1 MKKLIFANLV
11 LAMMALALL
20 AQNSSADRALVVNGK
35 PVSANVIQREGRFYV
50 DVEALV
56 LALGGTVIL
65 EPNQIV
71 VSVGQQPA
79 GPQPESAGGM
89 SKEFQRASILAFG
102 DMSQWVGA
110 IGALIIS
117 GYPVT
122 GEWPR
127 QFHDRVDSDVMQAAA
142 TASTNA
148 DRQAL
153 QLLQTHSAELAKW
166 ADNVVAERKALA
178 AARFVDPNALQN
190 DRVRAKIIRCGEFLS
205 SMIVRGIFADD
216 TSCH

>member
-1 MKKLIFANLV
+1 MKKLIFANIV
-11 LAMMALALL
+11 LATMAIALL

-35 PVSANVIQREGRFYV
+35 PVSANVIQREGHFYV
-50 DVEALV
+50 NVEALV
-56 LALGGTVIL
+56 LALGGAVTL
-65 EPNQIV
+65 ETNQIV
-71 VSVGQQPA
+71 VSVGQQSAEP
-79 GPQPESAGGM
+79 GPESAEGL
-89 SKEFQRASILAFG
+89 SKEFQRTSNLALG

-110 IGALIIS
+110 IGTLIVS

-127 QFHDRVDSDVMQAAA
+127 DYHDRVDHDLKQAAT

-148 DRQAL
+148 DREAL
-153 QLLQTHSAELAKW
+153 QLLQTHSVELAKW
-166 ADNVVAERKALA
+166 ADNVVAERKALD

-216 TSCH
+216 SSCH

>member
-11 LAMMALALL
+11 LAMVALALL
-20 AQNSSADRALVVNGK
+20 AQNSSADRALFVNGK

-56 LALGGTVIL
+56 LALGGSVIL

-71 VSVGQQPA
+71 VSVARQPA
-79 GPQPESAGGM
+79 EPEPESAEGL
-89 SKEFQRASILAFG
+89 SKEFQRASILALG

-110 IGALIIS
+110 IGALIVS
-117 GYPVT
+117 GYPAN

-127 QFHDRVDSDVMQAAA
+127 EYHDRADHNLMQVAA

-148 DRQAL
+148 DREAL
-153 QLLQTHSAELAKW
+153 RLLQTHSAELAKW
-166 ADNVVAERKALA
+166 ADNVVAER
-178 AARFVDPNALQN
+178 
-190 DRVRAKIIRCGEFLS
+190 
-205 SMIVRGIFADD
+205 
-216 TSCH
+216 